1 MKNISREEK
10 RTTRYIC
17 LQLLYSEELSN
28 QNKIGDLLKN
38 FFNGENALFDNISK
52 EQVDYIKKLYKTT
65 IDNKERVD
73 AIIVKKL
80 NNWDITRLAAIDKAI
95 LRMSISEM
103 LFIDEIPPK
112 VSITEGVEI
121 AKVFSTDDSSRFVN
135 GILDSVYNDSLK
147 DLIKFE
153 K

>member
-10 RTTRYIC
+10 RITRYIC
-17 LQLLYSEELSN
+17 LQLLYSTELSN

-38 FFNGENALFDNISK
+38 FFKGENAVFDNISK
-52 EQVDYIKKLYKTT
+52 EQIDYIKKLYKAT
-65 IDNKERVD
+65 IDNKEKVD
-73 AIIVKKL
+73 TIIIKKL
-80 NNWDITRLAAIDKAI
+80 NNWDIKRLAAIDKAI

-121 AKVFSTDDSSRFVN
+121 AKVFSTDDISSFVN
-135 GILDSVYNDSLK
+135 GILDAVYNK
-147 DLIKFE
+147 IYK

>member
-1 MKNISREEK
+1 MKNISRKEK
-10 RTTRYIC
+10 RVTRYIC
-17 LQLLYSEELSN
+17 LQLLYSTELSN
-28 QNKIGDLLKN
+28 QNKIENLLEN
-38 FFNGENALFDNISK
+38 FFKGDNALFKNISK
-52 EQVDYIKKLYKTT
+52 EQIDYIKKLYKTT
-65 IDNKERVD
+65 IDNQEKVD
-73 AIIVKKL
+73 EIIKNKL

-121 AKVFSTDDSSRFVN
+121 AKVFSTDDSSSFVN
-135 GILDSVYNDSLK
+135 GILDAVYNK
-147 DLIKFE
+147 IYINK

>member
-10 RTTRYIC
+10 RITRYIC
-17 LQLLYSEELSN
+17 LQLLYSTEFSN

-38 FFNGENALFDNISK
+38 FFEGENALFDNISK

-65 IDNKERVD
+65 IDNKEKVD
-73 AIIVKKL
+73 TIIIKKL
-80 NNWDITRLAAIDKAI
+80 DNWDITRLAAIDKAI

-121 AKVFSTDDSSRFVN
+121 AKVFSTDDSSGFVN
-135 GILDSVYNDSLK
+135 GILDGVYNK
-147 DLIKFE
+147 IYKN
-153 K
+153 KK

>member
-10 RTTRYIC
+10 RITRYIC
-17 LQLLYSEELSN
+17 LQLLYSTELSN

-38 FFNGENALFDNISK
+38 FFKGENALFDNISK

-65 IDNKERVD
+65 IDNKEKVD
-73 AIIVKKL
+73 AIIIKKL

-103 LFIDEIPPK
+103 LFIDEVPPK

-121 AKVFSTDDSSRFVN
+121 AKVFSTDDSSSFVN
-135 GILDSVYNDSLK
+135 GILDAVYNK
-147 DLIKFE
+147 IYK

>member
-10 RTTRYIC
+10 RITRYIC
-17 LQLLYSEELSN
+17 LQLLYSTELSN

-38 FFNGENALFDNISK
+38 FFKGENALFDNISK
-52 EQVDYIKKLYKTT
+52 EQVNYIKKLYKTT
-65 IDNKERVD
+65 IDNKEKVD
-73 AIIVKKL
+73 AIIIKKL

-103 LFIDEIPPK
+103 LFIDEVPPK

-121 AKVFSTDDSSRFVN
+121 AKVFSTDDSSSFVN
-135 GILDSVYNDSLK
+135 GILDAVYNNIYK
-147 DLIKFE
+147 K
-153 K
+153 

>member
-10 RTTRYIC
+10 RITRYIC
-17 LQLLYSEELSN
+17 LQLLYSTELSN

-38 FFNGENALFDNISK
+38 FFKGENALFDNISK

-65 IDNKERVD
+65 IDNKEKVD
-73 AIIVKKL
+73 AIIIKKL

-103 LFIDEIPPK
+103 LFIDEVPPK

-121 AKVFSTDDSSRFVN
+121 AKVFSTDDSSSFVN
-135 GILDSVYNDSLK
+135 GILDTVYNK
-147 DLIKFE
+147 IYK

>member
-10 RTTRYIC
+10 RITRYIC
-17 LQLLYSEELSN
+17 LQLLYSAELSN

-38 FFNGENALFDNISK
+38 FFKGENALFDNISK
-52 EQVDYIKKLYKTT
+52 EQVDYIKKLYKIT
-65 IDNKERVD
+65 IDNKEKVD
-73 AIIVKKL
+73 AIIIKKL

-121 AKVFSTDDSSRFVN
+121 AKVFSTDDSSSFVN
-135 GILDSVYNDSLK
+135 GILDAVYNK
-147 DLIKFE
+147 IYKN
-153 K
+153 KK

>member
-10 RTTRYIC
+10 RVTRYIC

-28 QNKIGDLLKN
+28 QNKIEHLLEN
-38 FFNGENALFDNISK
+38 FFKGDNALFENISK
-52 EQVDYIKKLYKTT
+52 EQIDYIKKLYKTT
-65 IDNKERVD
+65 IDNQEKVD
-73 AIIVKKL
+73 EIIKNKL
-80 NNWDITRLAAIDKAI
+80 NNWDITRLATIDKAI

-121 AKVFSTDDSSRFVN
+121 AKVFSTDDSSSFVN
-135 GILDSVYNDSLK
+135 GILDAVYNK
-147 DLIKFE
+147 IYKN
-153 K
+153 KK

>member
-10 RTTRYIC
+10 RITRYIC
-17 LQLLYSEELSN
+17 LQLLYSTELSN

-38 FFNGENALFDNISK
+38 FFKGENALFDNISK
-52 EQVDYIKKLYKTT
+52 EQVDYIKKLYKAT
-65 IDNKERVD
+65 IDNKEKVY
-73 AIIVKKL
+73 AIIIKKL
-80 NNWDITRLAAIDKAI
+80 NNWDITRLATIDKAI

-121 AKVFSTDDSSRFVN
+121 AKVFSTDDSSSFVN
-135 GILDSVYNDSLK
+135 GILDAVYNK
-147 DLIKFE
+147 IYK